1 MSVGPVLESTLQ
13 LPLLRKGKVRNQKAL
28 IWVST
33 APLYG
38 IGSFITTSN
47 ALIRSLATS
56 KTVSSPA
63 S

>member
-1 MSVGPVLESTLQ
+1 MMSPASALMKWLGVIAA
-13 LPLLRKGKVRNQKAL
+13 RVRNQKAL

-56 KTVSSPA
+56 KTVSS
-63 S
+63 STS